1 MRLELTGH
9 HVEITS
15 PLRQLVERKMGKFE
29 RMLNS
34 AALSAQVIC
43 KVEKYR
49 HVIDVTIHARAD
61 HMLHGQGQGPTWQ
74 AALKQAADKV
84 EKQARDLKERW
95 KERKRHAVG
104 ARQLAAAEVT
114 GVSPSEVPPRVIRA
128 ASYAV
133 PSLSVEDA
141 AHRLNDTSDGFLVFR
156 NGDTEQL
163 NVLYRRKDGRFG
175 LIEPEA

>member
-9 HVEITS
+9 HVEITA
-15 PLRQLVERKMGKFE
+15 PLRQLVERKVGKFE

-43 KVEKYR
+43 KLEKYR
-49 HVIDVTIHARAD
+49 HVVDVTIHARAD
-61 HMLHGQGQGPTWQ
+61 HMLHGQGQGSTWQ
-74 AALKQAADKV
+74 AALKEASDKV

-114 GVSPSEVPPRVIRA
+114 GVTPAEVPPRVIRA
-128 ASYAV
+128 ASYTV
-133 PSLSVEDA
+133 PTLSVDDA
-141 AHRLNDTSDGFLVFR
+141 AYRLNDTADGFLVFR
-156 NGDTEQL
+156 NDDTEQV

>member
-1 MRLELTGH
+1 M
-9 HVEITS
+9 V
-15 PLRQLVERKMGKFE
+15 KFE

-43 KVEKYR
+43 KLEKYR

-74 AALKQAADKV
+74 VAMKQASEKV

-104 ARQLAAAEVT
+104 ARKLAAAEVT
-114 GVSPSEVPPRVIRA
+114 AVAPTDVPPRVVRA

-133 PSLSVEDA
+133 PSLTIEDA
-141 AHRLNDTSDGFLVFR
+141 AHRLNETTDGFLVFR
-156 NGDTEQL
+156 NGDTEEV
-163 NVLYRRKDGRFG
+163 NVMYRRKDGRFG

>member
-9 HVEITS
+9 HVEITP
-15 PLRQLVERKMGKFE
+15 PLRQLVERRMAKFE

-49 HVIDVTIHARAD
+49 HVVDVTIHARAD
-61 HMLHGQGQGPTWQ
+61 HMLHGQGQGSTWPV
-74 AALKQAADKV
+74 AMKQAAEKV

-95 KERKRHAVG
+95 KQRKRHAVG
-104 ARQLAAAEVT
+104 ARRLAAAEVT
-114 GVSPSEVPPRVIRA
+114 GVSPSEVPPRIVRA

-133 PSLSVEDA
+133 PSLTVGDA
-141 AHRLNDTSDGFLVFR
+141 AHRLNETADGFLVFR
-156 NGDTEQL
+156 NHDTEEV
-163 NVLYRRKDGRFG
+163 NVMYRRKDGRFG

>member
-9 HVEITS
+9 HVEIT
-15 PLRQLVERKMGKFE
+15 PPIRQLVERRMAKFE

-43 KVEKYR
+43 KTEKYR
-49 HVIDVTIHARAD
+49 RVIDVTIHARAD
-61 HMLHGQGQGPTWQ
+61 HMLHGQGQGSTWQ
-74 AALKQAADKV
+74 AALKQASEKV

-104 ARQLAAAEVT
+104 ARILAAAEVT
-114 GVSPSEVPPRVIRA
+114 GVSPAEVPPRVVRA

-133 PSLSVEDA
+133 PEMSINDA
-141 AHRLNDTSDGFLVFR
+141 AHRLNDSADGFLVFR
-156 NGDTEQL
+156 NGDTEQV
-163 NVLYRRKDGRFG
+163 NVMYRRKDGRFG

>member
-9 HVEITS
+9 HVDIT
-15 PLRQLVERKMGKFE
+15 PTLRQLVERRIAKFE

-34 AALSAQVIC
+34 AALSAHVIC
-43 KVEKYR
+43 KQDKYR
-49 HVIDVTIHARAD
+49 HVVDVTIHARAD
-61 HMLHGQGQGPTWQ
+61 HMLHGQGQGSTWQ
-74 AALKQAADKV
+74 AAIKQASEKV

-95 KERKRHAVG
+95 KERKRHAIG
-104 ARQLAAAEVT
+104 ARKLAAAEVT
-114 GVSPSEVPPRVIRA
+114 GVNRAEMPPRVIRA

-133 PSLSVEDA
+133 PSLSTNEA
-141 AHRLNDTSDGFLVFR
+141 ARRLNETTDGFMVFR
-156 NGDTEQL
+156 NADTDEV

>member
-9 HVEITS
+9 HVDIT
-15 PLRQLVERKMGKFE
+15 PQLRQLVERRVAKFE

-34 AALSAQVIC
+34 AAVSAHVIC
-43 KVEKYR
+43 KADKYR
-49 HVIDVTIHARAD
+49 RVVDVTIHARAD

-74 AALKQAADKV
+74 VAVKQAADKV
-84 EKQARDLKERW
+84 EKQARDLKDRW

-104 ARQLAAAEVT
+104 ARKLAAAEITGISPAEVT
-114 GVSPSEVPPRVIRA
+114 PRVIRA

-133 PSLSVEDA
+133 PSLSTSDA
-141 AHRLNDTSDGFLVFR
+141 ARRLNESPDGFLVFR
-156 NGDTEQL
+156 NADSDEV
-163 NVLYRRKDGRFG
+163 NVMYRRKDGRFG

>member
-9 HVEITS
+9 HVEINP
-15 PLRQLVERKMGKFE
+15 PLRQLVERKMAKFE

-49 HVIDVTIHARAD
+49 RVVDVTIHARAD
-61 HMLHGQGQGPTWQ
+61 HMLHGQGQGSTWQ
-74 AALKQAADKV
+74 AAIKQAAEKV

-104 ARQLAAAEVT
+104 ARKLAAAEVT
-114 GVSPSEVPPRVIRA
+114 GISPSEVPPRVVRA

-133 PSLSVEDA
+133 PSLTIGDA
-141 AHRLNDTSDGFLVFR
+141 AHRLNDTADGFLVFR
-156 NGDTEQL
+156 NHDTEEV
-163 NVLYRRKDGRFG
+163 NVMYRRKDGRFG
-175 LIEPEA
+175 LIEPQA

>member
-9 HVEITS
+9 HVEITP
-15 PLRQLVERKMGKFE
+15 PLRQLVERKMAKFE

-43 KVEKYR
+43 KSEKYR
-49 HVIDVTIHARAD
+49 RLIDVTIHARAD
-61 HMLHGQGQGPTWQ
+61 HMLHGQGQGATWQ
-74 AALKQAADKV
+74 AALKQASEKV

-104 ARQLAAAEVT
+104 ARKLAAAEVT
-114 GVSPSEVPPRVIRA
+114 GIAPGEVPPRVIRA

-133 PSLSVEDA
+133 PELSVDDA
-141 AHRLNDTSDGFLVFR
+141 AHRLNDSSDGFLVFR
-156 NGDTEQL
+156 NGDTEQV
-163 NVLYRRKDGRFG
+163 NVIYRRKDGRFG

>member
-9 HVEITS
+9 QVEITP
-15 PLRQLVERKMGKFE
+15 PLRNLVERKLVKFE

-43 KVEKYR
+43 RLEKYR
-49 HVIDVTIHARAD
+49 HVIDVTIHARGD
-61 HMLHGQGQGPTWQ
+61 HMLHGLGQGATWQ
-74 AALKQAADKV
+74 VALKQASEKV

-114 GVSPSEVPPRVIRA
+114 GISQADVPPRVIRA

-133 PSLSVEDA
+133 PSLSIDAA
-141 AHRLNDTSDGFLVFR
+141 AHRLNETTDGFLVFR
-156 NGDTEQL
+156 NGDTEEV
-163 NVLYRRKDGRFG
+163 NVIYRRKDGRFG

>member
-9 HVEITS
+9 HVEITT
-15 PLRQLVERKMGKFE
+15 PLRQLVERKMAKFE

-74 AALKQAADKV
+74 VALKQASEKV

-95 KERKRHAVG
+95 KERKRHAIG
-104 ARQLAAAEVT
+104 ARKLAAAEVT
-114 GVSPSEVPPRVIRA
+114 GVSPAEVPPRVVRA

-133 PSLSVEDA
+133 PSLSIDDA
-141 AHRLNDTSDGFLVFR
+141 AHRLNDTADGFLVFR
-156 NGDTEQL
+156 NDDTEEV
-163 NVLYRRKDGRFG
+163 NVMYRRKDGRFG

>member
-9 HVEITS
+9 HVEINA
-15 PLRQLVERKMGKFE
+15 PLRQLVERRMAKFE

-43 KVEKYR
+43 RAEKYR
-49 HVIDVTIHARAD
+49 RVVDVTIHARAD
-61 HMLHGQGQGPTWQ
+61 HMLHGQGQGSTWQ
-74 AALKQAADKV
+74 IAIKQAAEKV

-104 ARQLAAAEVT
+104 ARKLAAAEVT
-114 GVSPSEVPPRVIRA
+114 GVSPTEVPPRVVRA

-133 PSLSVEDA
+133 PSLTVGDA
-141 AHRLNDTSDGFLVFR
+141 AHRLNETADGFLVFR
-156 NGDTEQL
+156 NDDTEEV
-163 NVLYRRKDGRFG
+163 NVMYRRKDGRFG

>member
-9 HVEITS
+9 HVEINP
-15 PLRQLVERKMGKFE
+15 PLRLLVERRIAKFE

-34 AALSAQVIC
+34 AAVSAHVIC
-43 KVEKYR
+43 RTDKYR
-49 HVIDVTIHARAD
+49 RVVDLTIHARAD

-74 AALKQAADKV
+74 VALKQASDKV

-95 KERKRHAVG
+95 KERKRHAIG
-104 ARQLAAAEVT
+104 ARKLAAAEIT
-114 GVSPSEVPPRVIRA
+114 GVSPGDVPPRVIRA

-133 PSLSVEDA
+133 PALSTDEA
-141 AHRLNDTSDGFLVFR
+141 ARRLNDTADGFLVFR
-156 NGDTEQL
+156 NAESDSV
-163 NVLYRRKDGRFG
+163 NVMYRRKDGRFG

>member
-9 HVEITS
+9 HVEITP

-104 ARQLAAAEVT
+104 ARKLAAAEVT

>member
-9 HVEITS
+9 HVDITP
-15 PLRQLVERKMGKFE
+15 PLRQIVERRIAKFE

-34 AALSAQVIC
+34 AAVSAHVIC
-43 KVEKYR
+43 KSDKYR
-49 HVIDVTIHARAD
+49 RVIDVTIHARAD
-61 HMLHGQGQGPTWQ
+61 HMLHGQGQGATWQ
-74 AALKQAADKV
+74 AAMKQAADKV

-104 ARQLAAAEVT
+104 ARRLAAAEIT
-114 GVSPSEVPPRVIRA
+114 GITPAEVPPRVVRA

-133 PSLSVEDA
+133 PSLTVNDA
-141 AHRLNDTSDGFLVFR
+141 ARRLNETADGFLVFR
-156 NGDTEQL
+156 NSDSEEV

>member
-9 HVEITS
+9 HVEITP
-15 PLRQLVERKMGKFE
+15 PLRQLVERKITKFE

-43 KVEKYR
+43 KLEKYR
-49 HVIDVTIHARAD
+49 HLIDVTIHARAD

-74 AALKQAADKV
+74 AALKQAAEKV

-104 ARQLAAAEVT
+104 ARRLAAAEVT
-114 GVSPSEVPPRVIRA
+114 GVTPAEVPPRVVRA

-133 PSLSVEDA
+133 PLLSVGGA
-141 AHRLNDTSDGFLVFR
+141 AQRLNDTSDGFLVFR
-156 NGDTEQL
+156 NDETEQV
-163 NVLYRRKDGRFG
+163 NVMYRRKDGRFG